1 VENDSEGAE
10 VNQGSQVLGHRKME
24 IAGQGDLMLHV
35 PDGQVSLCMFKFVLH
50 EFQLDCVALRYMV
63 HCTFLQM

>member
-1 VENDSEGAE
+1 M
-10 VNQGSQVLGHRKME
+10 GHRKME

-35 PDGQVSLCMFKFVLH
+35 PDGQVSLCMFKLVLH